1 MSTTKTHTY
10 VVEGMS
16 CGHCEAAVRDEVE
29 TVERVDAVEVDLAAK
44 QVVVR
49 GHFADAEVRAAID
62 EAGYQAA

>member
-1 MSTTKTHTY
+1 MSNTTNNY
-10 VVEGMS
+10 IVEGMS

-29 TVERVDAVEVDLAAK
+29 TVEGVEAVEVDLAAQ

-49 GHFADAEVRAAID
+49 GRFADSQVRAAID

>member
-1 MSTTKTHTY
+1 MSTETTNTY

-16 CGHCEAAVRDEVE
+16 CGHCEAAVRDEIE
-29 TVERVDAVEVDLAAK
+29 TVEGVEAVDVDLDAK

-49 GHFADAEVRAAID
+49 GRFADAEVRAAID

>member
-1 MSTTKTHTY
+1 MSTETTNTY
-10 VVEGMS
+10 IVEGMS

-29 TVERVDAVEVDLAAK
+29 TVAGVAAVEIDLAAK

-49 GHFADAEVRAAID
+49 GRFADAEVRAAID